1 MPRTH
6 ISELVLFQEAML
18 LRPHL
23 RMRVVSD
30 GLDRAPVNFPAYTD
44 QSTWQQVAHVHFHLV
59 CRLFLVHLE
68 QSTPAEV
75 CDAEP
80 SRASLERAR

>member
-30 GLDRAPVNFPAYTD
+30 GLDRAPVNFSAYTD
-44 QSTWQQVAHVHFHLV
+44 HFSGAREGIVTETVTAKHAQEIVAHSSQ
-59 CRLFLVHLE
+59 RLC
-68 QSTPAEV
+68 S
-75 CDAEP
+75 
-80 SRASLERAR
+80 